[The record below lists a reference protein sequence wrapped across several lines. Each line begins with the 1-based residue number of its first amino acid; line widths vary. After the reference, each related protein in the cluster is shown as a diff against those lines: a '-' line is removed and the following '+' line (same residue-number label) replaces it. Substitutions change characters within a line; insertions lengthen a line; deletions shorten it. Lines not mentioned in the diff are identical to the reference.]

1 MIKKLNDHYK
11 KIKYIDYNPRLNLFL
26 SYSLDGFINIY
37 VFPKCKLVRAIKVI
51 NITNSNEILKKVA
64 LVSYPFPMIFAYD
77 KNNMYSMT
85 LNGELIKKQELK
97 IKNINIYPCIDK
109 NCGLI
114 NDFIL
119 IDNLS
124 NDENKNKKNEFVK
137 LTHPLF
143 LSEMNENKDETKD
156 LSNSYTI
163 LD

>member
-1 MIKKLNDHYK
+1 
-11 KIKYIDYNPRLNLFL
+11 
-26 SYSLDGFINIY
+26 
-37 VFPKCKLVRAIKVI
+37 
-51 NITNSNEILKKVA
+51 
-64 LVSYPFPMIFAYD
+64 MIFAYD

-137 LTHPLF
+137 LTLPLF
-143 LSEMNENKDETKD
+143 LSEMNENKDENKD

-163 LD
+163 LDL